1 MKSDK
6 LNYSSVGE
14 SREELSPIVLLP
26 TEEGKAVVEPIGE
39 ISAGYSKREPVV
51 DVKILF
57 IISGGEKREKD
68 YFRVLMKNCGSI
80 LLKVAFCSKKGNGLN
95 PQGMVEKAKKFLD
108 KKLFI
113 TAKDAKAIP
122 MEGDDTIYLLQDID
136 LFEADIRELNKKG
149 MPVGAEWV
157 ISNPAFEI
165 WLFYHYFDSPKGRID
180 ELDSL
185 SVGQRSQRLKQLLD
199 EVKPGGINP
208 MQAFYEMKTAIENSK
223 INWRENKGLPALY
236 STQMHVLAS
245 EILRLLG
252 EDNFDKLKARWAENI
267 RFWKEHSLRKSE

>member
-39 ISAGYSKREPVV
+39 ISAGYFKEEPVV

-80 LLKVAFCSKKGNGLN
+80 LKVAFCSKKGNGLN
-95 PQGMVEKAKKFLD
+95 PQEMVEKAKKFLD

-113 TAKDAKAIP
+113 TTKDAKAIP